1 MVEKVQG
8 DVIGVGK
15 NSNPEKDPV
24 MPVVNSATVKKQSG
38 LKKLWKGFFAEDLK
52 TVRGNVMETV
62 IKPSIKSGI
71 ANAVTSAVYMWLF
84 GKNGYTGAPGG
95 IFRPLISGGA
105 NTAYSNI
112 IKLQNGQVVN
122 SGAPKVSVGNNANFG
137 NYTSADVYDPEY
149 IRYPSFEDANN
160 VYVGLCER
168 IGKYNFASVKDLYKL
183 SNIDGAYE
191 MVFQNWGWYDIA
203 WHRIVPVGDGTW
215 FLKLPQPNPFN
226 GANRTY

>member
-84 GKNGYTGAPGG
+84 G
-95 IFRPLISGGA
+95 
-105 NTAYSNI
+105 
-112 IKLQNGQVVN
+112 
-122 SGAPKVSVGNNANFG
+122 
-137 NYTSADVYDPEY
+137 
-149 IRYPSFEDANN
+149 
-160 VYVGLCER
+160 
-168 IGKYNFASVKDLYKL
+168 
-183 SNIDGAYE
+183 
-191 MVFQNWGWYDIA
+191 
-203 WHRIVPVGDGTW
+203 
-215 FLKLPQPNPFN
+215 
-226 GANRTY
+226 